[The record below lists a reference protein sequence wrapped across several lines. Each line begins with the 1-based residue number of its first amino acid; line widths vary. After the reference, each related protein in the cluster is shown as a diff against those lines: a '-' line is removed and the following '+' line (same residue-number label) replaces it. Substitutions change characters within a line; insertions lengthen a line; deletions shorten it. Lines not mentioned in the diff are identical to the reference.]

1 MENRNS
7 LKKILF
13 PEVKYAIGR
22 KMIALILVVAFYTA
36 GYLGLNYYT
45 IGSLKFYDVSMAW
58 EAHIPFYE
66 IFVFAYAFVYV
77 LVIILILAI
86 NDDKFMNQA
95 VKAYLLNSCIH
106 FIIFYFFP
114 VRMELRPE
122 VIPDGTFVTE
132 FAAFWFWLDKPT
144 TLFPSA
150 HVSMS
155 FLSAFFTYR
164 INKKLGWFCIVC
176 AAIVSVSVLLMKQHY
191 VADVVAGFILCCFVF
206 YLFDPKKKLKQDEP
220 EPQPETGQ

>member
-1 MENRNS
+1 MT
-7 LKKILF
+7 
-13 PEVKYAIGR
+13 
-22 KMIALILVVAFYTA
+22 ALICVVVFYIV
-36 GYLGLNYYT
+36 GYLGLNCLT
-45 IGSLKFYDVSMAW
+45 ISSLKFYDVSMAW

-77 LVIILILAI
+77 LIVILILAI
-86 NDDKFMNQA
+86 NDEKFLTLT
-95 VKAYLLNSCIH
+95 VKAFLINSCIH
-106 FIIFYFFP
+106 FTIFYFFP

-122 VIPDGTFVTE
+122 VIPDGTFVTD

-164 INKKLGWFCIVC
+164 INKGLGWFCIVC
-176 AAIVSVSVLLMKQHY
+176 AAIVSLSVLLMKQHY
-191 VADVVAGFILCCFVF
+191 VADVVTGFILGCAVF
-206 YLFDPKKKLKQDEP
+206 YYFDPKRKLKKEEA
-220 EPQPETGQ
+220 EPQPDAGQ